1 MGPKQSDIKGKKN
14 STTPMKKKTMY
25 GGTDTD
31 TALEK
36 ANDVIAKHATMIIKN
51 TDMMTKLGNL
61 TSAIDVAAY
70 GRAKVPFETAR
81 TAFNTARGAFNT
93 ARSEFNTAKR
103 NVSNDEINAIT
114 PEDKKREYTTK
125 VAEADAL
132 PELPQGLAT
141 PAFGA
146 APPPPPG
153 DSIPPAG
160 KPLFTKKKLP
170 KMLEIPD
177 LERGIYNFYHKDG
190 AVRTDIKTPVPF
202 YPLTIK
208 LGGASGSGDTP
219 YVENKKEH
227 RVHEEKRIGNYLF
240 FPEWILTG
248 DVEGYFQY
256 DDLTNVFDSPLSV
269 KFHTEI
275 KLTAPKF
282 TSKDTLKYW
291 YDDKRDQTKSS
302 NIIGE
307 YLNASVGG
315 DGSNFDEDKIKK
327 ELAIPEGLSAREFYF
342 KIRTT
347 QMDDN
352 ATDSKSCGTAVS
364 HAGILKLSLRLPSQN
379 FEIDFSPEL
388 FDSADYIM
396 HTIRKAVANIV
407 PDMRLVD
414 NLAKKQSELK
424 NAEIEYDKAKK
435 AYDKAKACSDKADEK
450 SANAE
455 SEFNEELNGNG
466 APVSAP
472 DPTTVPATAAPDN
485 DCKPNDN
492 KINAKERPMTDAIKE
507 AAEQK
512 KAENVKFNLMKQKEK
527 LVDRLVT
534 EVKALEAQIRG
545 ASIKDVFP
553 NLQVQQGKEFI
564 RKFESTI
571 PPTNYLHDHAA
582 ANTKTLHTTGKSR
595 TDEFLRDYWDQIQIQ
610 FAEHYKEK
618 IKSLKNEGIRN
629 NIDSELLTDMQAF
642 INGEDTRSGDTKKQ
656 QMINEIQDYIIEN
669 NICRNNAEYNAYNGV
684 ISPELIRKMFHAIN
698 KFLVGLLPTNPNAE
712 NSDAACVQSNLK
724 DATSTK
730 GIHGLNID
738 DESGEETA
746 EVKFIDDKKKGGLTF
761 DKTFFGP
768 ETPKTDASGNTPPAY
783 EPKYNYNTEPL
794 TRGKTVN
801 GIVDKKGLVHVNVF
815 NTKSFKYE
823 DVVFNKNN
831 EWVSTGLG
839 SSIKNALYGVQAK
852 GKELQGYGSH
862 GYQLRN
868 GLEIVRLDTPSII
881 PGQPPQKNI
890 YTITPDGYL
899 LKPGDPKK
907 YNPIVD
913 KNIKQSNEDKK
924 INPMK
929 IVKIGNEMGLIKSP
943 LPAGKLKGGK
953 SRKIIFKRNTF
964 KKIDDAPMKKR
975 HTIKKRKN
983 VSKRVIKLA

>member
-25 GGTDTD
+25 GGANTD
-31 TALEK
+31 TAK
-36 ANDVIAKHATMIIKN
+36 TRAITAIGTHATMMTAN
-51 TDMMTKLGNL
+51 AEMMTKLRAL
-61 TSAIDVAAY
+61 TSANDQAAY
-70 GRAKVPFETAR
+70 GRAKEPFETAR
-81 TAFNTARGAFNT
+81 SAFNT
-93 ARSEFNTAKR
+93 ARSAFNTARSAFNTAKQS
-103 NVSNDEINAIT
+103 VSDAEITAIT
-114 PEDKKREYTTK
+114 PESEKQDYTTK
-125 VAEADAL
+125 VAQADAL
-132 PELPQGLAT
+132 QELPEGPAT

-146 APPPPPG
+146 APPPPG

-160 KPLFTKKKLP
+160 APLFTKKKLP

-208 LGGASGSGDTP
+208 LGGAGGNDGIP

-227 RVHEEKRIGNYLF
+227 RVSEEKRIGNYLF
-240 FPEWILTG
+240 FPEWILTE

-269 KFHTEI
+269 QFHTEI

-291 YDDKRDQTKSS
+291 YDNKREITESS
-302 NIIGE
+302 TIDTYKNNSGVISP
-307 YLNASVGG
+307 NPAAAARAAAAAFAAT
-315 DGSNFDEDKIKK
+315 GSNFDEDKIKK
-327 ELAIPEGLSAREFYF
+327 DLDIPEGLSAREFYF

-347 QMDDN
+347 QMDDD
-352 ATDSKSCGTAVS
+352 ATDSKSGGTAVS

-424 NAEIEYDKAKK
+424 NAEIEYDKAEK
-435 AYDKAKACSDKADEK
+435 AYNKAKACSDTADEK

-455 SEFNEELNGNG
+455 SEFNAELNGNG
-466 APVSAP
+466 ALVSAP
-472 DPTTVPATAAPDN
+472 GSVPGPPDN
-485 DCKPNDN
+485 DCANVDKKNT
-492 KINAKERPMTDAIKE
+492 KEKPMTDAITE
-507 AAEQK
+507 AAARK

-527 LVDRLVT
+527 LVDRLVA

-571 PPTNYLHDHAA
+571 PPTNYLYNHAA
-582 ANTKTLHTTGKSR
+582 ANTETLHTTGKSR

-610 FAEHYKEK
+610 FAEHYKKK
-618 IKSLKNEGIRN
+618 IQLLKDTGIQN

-698 KFLVGLLPTNPNAE
+698 KFLVKLLPRNPNAE
-712 NSDAACVQSNLK
+712 NSDAACIQSNLNA
-724 DATSTK
+724 DASNK
-730 GIHGLNID
+730 GLHGLD
-738 DESGEETA
+738 MTDGKETA
-746 EVKFIDDKKKGGLTF
+746 EVNFIDKRTKGGLTF
-761 DKTFFGP
+761 DKTFF
-768 ETPKTDASGNTPPAY
+768 DLSGSEYIA
-783 EPKYNYNTEPL
+783 KYNYGSDELKRNAEVKGT
-794 TRGKTVN
+794 
-801 GIVDKKGLVHVNVF
+801 VDKKGLVHVIIRKRNDPD
-815 NTKSFKYE
+815 KDKE
-823 DVVFNKNN
+823 REVVFNKDN
-831 EWVSTGLG
+831 EWVSVGLG
-839 SSIKNALYGVQAK
+839 SSIKNALYSVQAK

-862 GYQLRN
+862 GYPLRN

-890 YTITPDGYL
+890 YTITPDGFL
-899 LKPGDPKK
+899 MKAGDPKK

-913 KNIKQSNEDKK
+913 KKKIDKK
-924 INPMK
+924 INPMG
-929 IVKIGNEMGLIKSP
+929 IVKIGTETGLIKSP

-983 VSKRVIKLA
+983 VSKRVVRTL